1 MSSALR
7 YFRTFGRFGD
17 RIHVN
22 ARLPETFGKA
32 S

>member
-17 RIHVN
+17 RIHVD
-22 ARLPETFGKA
+22 ARLRTFGKA

>member
-7 YFRTFGRFGD
+7 YFRTFGRFSD
-17 RIHVN
+17 RGHPD
-22 ARLPETFGKA
+22 ARPETFGET